1 MHRRRWPANPPPPC
15 GGVRVHGHR
24 VLAADTHLTLE
35 LGRIVAFDSG
45 LAVYLALTATGIPA
59 ERARHE
65 TRTLTD
71 PADRSARWSYLEVWA
86 GTDRIAVADPY
97 LARPDLRAGTAGRCV
112 YRTEPQ
118 YWIDPPQPVRSV
130 TLTAEWPR
138 IGLAPTVAALTLA
151 RRDHASTNRR

>member
-1 MHRRRWPANPPPPC
+1 M
-15 GGVRVHGHR
+15 HGHR
-24 VLAADTHLTLE
+24 GLAANPQVTLE

-71 PADRSARWSYLEVWA
+71 PADRSARWSYLDVWA

-97 LARPDLRAGTAGRCV
+97 LTRPDLRASTAGLCT

-118 YWIDPPQPVRSV
+118 YWLDTPAPVRAV
-130 TLTAEWPR
+130 TLTAEWAQ
-138 IGLAPTVAALTLA
+138 IGLQPTVATLALTRL
-151 RRDHASTNRR
+151 DHTTRNRR

>member
-1 MHRRRWPANPPPPC
+1 M
-15 GGVRVHGHR
+15 
-24 VLAADTHLTLE
+24 AADTHLTLE

-71 PADRSARWSYLEVWA
+71 PADRSARWSYLEVCA